1 VRHMRETWEATSAR
15 PLPQVHRSEA
25 DGRGFEATES
35 SLRLMARCLAWRARC
50 LAPKARCMGC
60 MGSCLGG
67 SVGARGS
74 ASCASA
80 EPAVRRGR
88 HRNQAPP
95 SRNGLWTNA
104 QLQAVLAAHE
114 RGYSVSGAAALYDI
128 PRTSFRAHLVGIVL
142 SHKRGTAPVLTE
154 AKEQQLV

>member
-1 VRHMRETWEATSAR
+1 VLGTES
-15 PLPQVHRSEA
+15 QVH
-25 DGRGFEATES
+25 GMHGQLPGWQRGGQGQA
-35 SLRLMARCLAWRARC
+35 M
-50 LAPKARCMGC
+50 PGC
-60 MGSCLGG
+60 S
-67 SVGARGS
+67 AGS